1 MKKLIIISLI
11 TLISITG
18 FSQNLEKYDTMKN
31 VDAVVMTSKMFKLLS
46 KVDLS
51 SNDPEAQQYL
61 DLIDN
66 LKEIRIYTTNQPAIR
81 SQMSTDVSAYLNK
94 GTLDELMRVS
104 ESGRNIKF
112 YSKSGRNDN
121 YVSELFM
128 FMEGE
133 KDGKPISVIM
143 SITGDLDLTKISKL
157 TSDLKVPGSEELK
170 NVNKNKSKK

>member
-1 MKKLIIISLI
+1 MKKLIILSLLV
-11 TLISITG
+11 LISVTG
-18 FSQNLEKYDTMKN
+18 YSQNFEKYDTMKN

-51 SNDPEAQQYL
+51 SSDPEAQQYL

-66 LKEIRIYTTNQPAIR
+66 LNEIRIYTTNQTSIR
-81 SQMSTDVSAYLNK
+81 SQMATDVSSYLTK
-94 GTLDELMRVS
+94 GSLDELMRVN

-112 YSKSGRNDN
+112 YAKPGKNDN
-121 YVSELFM
+121 FVSELFM

-143 SITGDLDLTKISKL
+143 SITGNLDLAKISKL
-157 TSDLKVPGSEELK
+157 TSELKVPGSEELE
-170 NVNKNKSKK
+170 NMNKKSN

>member
-1 MKKLIIISLI
+1 MKKLITLSLLV
-11 TLISITG
+11 LISVTG
-18 FSQNLEKYDTMKN
+18 YSQNFEKYDTMKN

-51 SNDPEAQQYL
+51 SSDPEAQQYL

-66 LKEIRIYTTNQPAIR
+66 LDEIRIYTTNQTSIR
-81 SQMSTDVSAYLNK
+81 SQMATDVSSYLTK
-94 GTLDELMRVS
+94 GSLDELMRVN

-112 YSKSGRNDN
+112 YAKPGKNEN
-121 YVSELFM
+121 FVSELFM

-143 SITGDLDLTKISKL
+143 SITGNLDLAKISKL
-157 TSDLKVPGSEELK
+157 TSELKVPGSEELK
-170 NVNKNKSKK
+170 NMNKKSN

>member
-1 MKKLIIISLI
+1 MIFTLLV
-11 TLISITG
+11 LISITG
-18 FSQNLEKYDTMKN
+18 YSQNFNKYDTMKN

-51 SNDPEAQQYL
+51 SSDPEAQQYL

-66 LKEIRIYTTNQPAIR
+66 LKEIRIYTSNQNSIR
-81 SQMSTDVSAYLNK
+81 SQMADDVSSYLNK
-94 GTLDELMRVS
+94 GSLDELMRVS

-112 YSKSGRNDN
+112 YSRPGKNDN
-121 YVSELFM
+121 FVSELFM

-143 SITGDLDLTKISKL
+143 SITGNLDLTKISKL
-157 TSDLKVPGSEELK
+157 TSELKVPGSEELK
-170 NVNKNKSKK
+170 NVNKS

>member
-1 MKKLIIISLI
+1 MKTLVIVAIM

-18 FSQNLEKYDTMKN
+18 YSQTFEKYDTMKN

-51 SNDPEAQQYL
+51 SSDPEAQQYL
-61 DLIDN
+61 NLIDN
-66 LKEIRIYTTNQPAIR
+66 LKEIRIYTTNQSAIR
-81 SQMSTDVSAYLNK
+81 SQMASDVSSYLNK
-94 GTLDELMRVS
+94 GSLDELMRVS
-104 ESGRNIKF
+104 EGGRNIKF
-112 YSKSGRNDN
+112 YSKPGRNDN
-121 YVSELFM
+121 FVSELFM

-143 SITGDLDLTKISKL
+143 SITGDLDLTKISQL

-170 NVNKNKSKK
+170 NVKKKS